1 MYYKKTTKRS
11 NHNSCDPGHQ
21 ENGYNVSPEELIAK
35 IESRHDSTI
44 YLVDF
49 DETLWLRNSTE
60 EFLASIKPHILVS
73 IVLQFLSFIKPWK
86 WRSGQNP
93 EHHKDL
99 LRLKVILY
107 FAPWAV
113 QRWDSIALDL
123 GPKYLNKDLLKALT
137 EEPDNK
143 IHIVSYG
150 YDFIISPLLK
160 AIDPQLQLTVSASLD
175 SAMEL
180 RLKGKGYAVKEV
192 IGEIALK
199 RSTCITDSLLDV
211 DLLKMAKVGL
221 LCEWPRA
228 KYVQAGRSPMLPLIY
243 STKIKRPKT
252 NYFLRAI
259 IGQDYTLLLLAFSL
273 VSSDPVICSIS
284 LLFFLISYFCTYEI
298 GYYENDRLAHK
309 YENKPRVSE
318 EFSSYLGCFKPW
330 FAWLWG
336 IIFSVPAAWLAS
348 SEISWIPSAL
358 DEMGR

>member
-1 MYYKKTTKRS
+1 
-11 NHNSCDPGHQ
+11 
-21 ENGYNVSPEELIAK
+21 
-35 IESRHDSTI
+35 
-44 YLVDF
+44 
-49 DETLWLRNSTE
+49 
-60 EFLASIKPHILVS
+60 
-73 IVLQFLSFIKPWK
+73 
-86 WRSGQNP
+86 
-93 EHHKDL
+93 
-99 LRLKVILY
+99 
-107 FAPWAV
+107 
-113 QRWDSIALDL
+113 
-123 GPKYLNKDLLKALT
+123 
-137 EEPDNK
+137 
-143 IHIVSYG
+143 
-150 YDFIISPLLK
+150 
-160 AIDPQLQLTVSASLD
+160 
-175 SAMEL
+175 
-180 RLKGKGYAVKEV
+180 
-192 IGEIALK
+192 
-199 RSTCITDSLLDV
+199 
-211 DLLKMAKVGL
+211 MAKVGL

-358 DEMGR
+358 ETTGWGAFIAVWLSFLFLLLSVRGVFYWFNRTPERGRILPMLILQLARTSGFMLLLPTSVVGAIFCLSWALGRWIPYMIYRFSGSEKGFPSQLVICMLFMTMFMTVGFTSAEGFSSLLNVQGALIIFYSLLRGSKSLWTFRKELKLQTGTA